1 MADYDKE
8 ITENKDRIKEHEAAL
23 KLIPADVNQR
33 SFEQKAEISKLDL
46 KIQELKVE
54 NEILK
59 LEKEIKELEAEIK
72 EQKKTP
78 NYRITEDYK
87 ETSSKLAPKKK
98 ELDKI
103 REDIREITKSA
114 VTAIVDDASEEMGQ
128 LALKDQKEPVT
139 HIDKVIHVITSRYK
153 GTGKDHFIPSNY
165 AKYWD
170 GFHFVVDGKSILE
183 THRPPN
189 QPTGHRHVT
198 LTSKALGMLYAKF
211 YMTGKSVS
219 VDDLTPEDYEL
230 AQQISEVAVDS
241 YQLESSRKEE
251 SRSFLK
257 KLSPEGADSQYSTNG
272 LGVFNQTNTDH
283 TLSIYVK
290 SLENQ
295 LPIAIIEFKV
305 EMGVNGDPIME
316 DIAYH
321 ATHSLHK
328 RILEKSRVPCLLIT
342 ISGPVVVIFCGAW
355 TGEVFH
361 YDYLTSIVTHPS
373 CYSPYIISQALF
385 WRNIKD
391 GLQGVADEVKVTNP
405 KLQPGFPYPHTFE
418 ENGNPVNFRYREQVE
433 GKDRVFM
440 AEEIHE
446 SGQLGRKLVV
456 KFCLTYNFQVHELLA
471 ERGFAPK
478 IYSTEELAGGW
489 VMVVMEEIEDAV
501 EWNRETHGKK
511 EVLIGQLRQVLD
523 IMGEQKCVHGDLR
536 GPNVLVKENENRI
549 SIIDFEWAGVDGEAH
564 FPGIINTKIFN
575 KVNGKPRGLITQE
588 MDHKMVNYLLTGKYN

>member
-1 MADYDKE
+1 MEDE
-8 ITENKDRIKEHEAAL
+8 IKQNKDRIKEHETAL
-23 KLIPADVNQR
+23 KLIPVDVNKR
-33 SFEQKAEISKLDL
+33 SLEEKAEVSKLEL

-54 NEILK
+54 NEILELKQEIADIKAEVKNYRNTPEYTTMDGK
-59 LEKEIKELEAEIK
+59 LNRKQEELEG
-72 EQKKTP
+72 
-78 NYRITEDYK
+78 
-87 ETSSKLAPKKK
+87 
-98 ELDKI
+98 I
-103 REDIREITKSA
+103 RRDIRDLTRSAITG
-114 VTAIVDDASEEMGQ
+114 DDASEEMGQ

-153 GTGKDHFIPSNY
+153 GTGKAHFVPSNY
-165 AKYWD
+165 AKYWS

-189 QPTGHRHVT
+189 QAPGHRHVT
-198 LTSKALGMLYAKF
+198 LTSEALGKLYAKF
-211 YMTGKSVS
+211 YIPGKSVS
-219 VDDLTPEDYEL
+219 VDDLRPEDYEL
-230 AQQISEVAVDS
+230 AQQISEVAVDD
-241 YQLESSRKEE
+241 YEQESSRKEA

-257 KLSPEGADSQYSTNG
+257 GLSPEGADSQHSTNG
-272 LGVFNQTNTDH
+272 LSVFNQTNTDH

-391 GLQGVADEVKVTNP
+391 GLQGVANEVRAANP

-418 ENGNPVNFRYREQVE
+418 EENGKSVGFRYREQVE
-433 GKDRVFM
+433 NKDRVFM

-446 SGQLGRKLVV
+446 NGQLGRKLVV
-456 KFCLTYNFQVHELLA
+456 KFCLTYNVQVHELLA
-471 ERGFAPK
+471 KQGLAPN
-478 IYSTEELAGGW
+478 IYGVEELAGGW
-489 VMVVMEEIEDAV
+489 LMVVMEEIEDAV
-501 EWNRETHGKK
+501 EWNRETHGKEK
-511 EVLIGQLRQVLD
+511 ALLGQLQRVLE
-523 IMGEQKCVHGDLR
+523 IMGKQKCVHGDLR
-536 GPNVLVKENENRI
+536 GPNVLVKENRI
-549 SIIDFEWAGVDGEAH
+549 YIIDFEWAGADGAAH
-564 FPGIINTKIFN
+564 FPGVINTKIFN
-575 KVNGKPRGLITQE
+575 NVDGKAGGLITQE
-588 MDHKMVNYLLTGKYN
+588 MDRKMVNYLLTGKYK